1 MSIWISF
8 QQQVERAAAQGKTQ
22 ETEYTELKRGSDEE
36 KIKLSLGETFKKPDR
51 PSTSTYLSLL
61 LILGF
66 E

>member
-1 MSIWISF
+1 M
-8 QQQVERAAAQGKTQ
+8 ERAAAQGKTQ

-36 KIKLSLGETFKKPDR
+36 KIKLSLGETFKRPDR

-61 LILGF
+61 LILDF